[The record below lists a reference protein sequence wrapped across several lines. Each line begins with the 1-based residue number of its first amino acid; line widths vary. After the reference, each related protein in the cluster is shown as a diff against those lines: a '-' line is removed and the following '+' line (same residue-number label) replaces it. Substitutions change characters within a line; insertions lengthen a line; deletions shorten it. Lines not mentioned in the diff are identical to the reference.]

1 MRIIILTGKILLRL
15 GAAAARGAMRL
26 YSYLRLHFSARTVV
40 GVALLIVGLIVFQV
54 HIAVRLTQNAVV
66 HTGSA
71 ANHKVAK
78 SFAERMSQ
86 VSHNGSDAEV
96 LSALN
101 EISRLN
107 PAVRAYIIDERG
119 IVDYSPRPY
128 GKVRLPFVDMQP
140 VRDFLTTR
148 PEAGE
153 IQGDDPHNLGSV
165 APISV
170 ARLTLKGEPHYLYV
184 VLAAA
189 TTAHAGLLSAIGT
202 GFGVLLVSVLSMG
215 LLVFVLLFIAH
226 RRVQGLQSS
235 VAALS
240 HDLRAPLSSV
250 QGYLETLLT
259 RGERINPEDSQ
270 RYMSVALRSTRSA
283 ANMVNDLHQ
292 LSVLEASGNP
302 VEMEPLSLVDLV
314 MDTLMAAKPI
324 ADEKRISLAWDV
336 PPNVPLAFGNIPLLE
351 RLARN
356 LIENAIRYTPARGRI
371 EVTFSVLPDS
381 IRITVSD
388 SGVGI
393 PESELGKVSQ
403 SYFRG
408 SKTKSSTKGSGIGLA
423 ICAKI
428 AKLHGRELRILSRE
442 REGTAVMFE
451 VAQAEQ
457 AYH

>member
-15 GAAAARGAMRL
+15 GAVAARGAMRL

-54 HIAVRLTQNAVV
+54 HMAVRLTQNAVE

-71 ANHKVAK
+71 ANHRVAK

-96 LSALN
+96 LSDLN

-189 TTAHAGLLSAIGT
+189 TTANAGLLSAIGT

>member
-1 MRIIILTGKILLRL
+1 MRVLLLLGTILLRL
-15 GAAAARGAMRL
+15 AVMAAQGASQLFA
-26 YSYLRLHFSARTVV
+26 YLRLHFSARTIV
-40 GVALLIVGLIVFQV
+40 GVGILILGLIIFQV
-54 HIAVRLTQNAVV
+54 HTAVTLTQNAVV
-66 HTGSA
+66 QTGAA
-71 ANHKVAK
+71 ANLKVAR
-78 SFAERMSQ
+78 SFAERVSQMS
-86 VSHNGSDAEV
+86 HHGSEMEMMSV
-96 LSALN
+96 LN

-107 PAVRAYIIDERG
+107 PAVRAYIIDEHG
-119 IVDYSPRPY
+119 IVDYSPQPY
-128 GKVRLPFVDMQP
+128 GKVQLPFVDMQP
-140 VRDFLTTR
+140 VLEFLKTR
-148 PEAGE
+148 PQAGQ

-184 VLAAA
+184 ILAAA
-189 TTAHAGLLSAIGT
+189 ATANASLLSTIGT
-202 GFGVLLVSVLSMG
+202 GLGALLVSVVSMG
-215 LLVFVLLFIAH
+215 LIVFVLLFIAH

-235 VAALS
+235 VASLS
-240 HDLRAPLSSV
+240 HDLRAPLSSI

-270 RYMSVALRSTRSA
+270 RFMSVALRSTRSA

-292 LSVLEASGNP
+292 LSVLEASGKP
-302 VEMEPLSLVDLV
+302 ASMEPLSLVDLV

-356 LIENAIRYTPARGRI
+356 LIENAIRYTPAKGRI
-371 EVTFSVLPDS
+371 EVIFNVLPDS

-393 PESELGKVSQ
+393 PKSELGKVSQ

-408 SKTKSSTKGSGIGLA
+408 SKTKSSTSGSGIGLA

-442 REGTAVMFE
+442 QEGTAVMFE

-457 AYH
+457 SYH